1 MEATKAAKIE
11 SVVSGNEGEQLKL
24 RFEKVIGPR
33 EFTREGTLDAVAK
46 LIVTN
51 DEVSVLTIL
60 SIVQANFFWPVIGIG
75 EQHGVSKLSCCDE
88 TQIY

>member
-1 MEATKAAKIE
+1 MEATKAAEKG
-11 SVVSGNEGEQLKL
+11 VVSGNEGGQLKL
-24 RFEKVIGPR
+24 GFEKVIGPR
-33 EFTREGTLDAVAK
+33 EFTQEGTLDAVAK

-75 EQHGVSKLSCCDE
+75 EQHSVLKLSCCDE